1 MYQICVI
8 LLKIVRRYCVYH
20 CGESWHNLWA
30 DLIGD
35 AGCQK
40 PSRPQPTAPEVLD
53 TITLQETA
61 LKLASNAQLLTT
73 VLAADHVNLFDV
85 EDTCGYLSRRLEWFQ
100 EQLDQL
106 PVDRPL
112 RRNIRT
118 FGALYDQYR
127 HNFPEAV

>member
-20 CGESWHNLWA
+20 CGESWYNLWA

-40 PSRPQPTAPEVLD
+40 PPRPQPVAPEVPD

-61 LKLASNAQLLTT
+61 FKLASNALLLTT

-85 EDTCGYLSRRLEWFQ
+85 EDTCRYLERQLEWFH

-106 PVDRPL
+106 PVERPM

-118 FGALYDQYR
+118 LGALYDQYR
-127 HNFPEAV
+127 HNLS